1 MKLTKALLRTLIK
14 EELLREFEL
23 EGDFAPGTQV
33 WWYPT
38 ERVVK
43 TRASSG
49 KKYIDYDRVER
60 TGVVEDLFTARGT
73 AGAALV
79 RDEDGN
85 SHEIPVAELNLSPL
99 ESAMVTA

>member
-1 MKLTKALLRTLIK
+1 MKLTKNLLRKLIK

-23 EGDFAPGTQV
+23 EGDYAPGTQV

-43 TRASSG
+43 TRPSSG
-49 KKYIDYDRVER
+49 KQYIDYERIER
-60 TGVVEDLFTARGT
+60 TGVVKELLTARGT
-73 AGAALV
+73 GGAAIV
-79 RDEDGN
+79 MDEEGT
-85 SHEIPVAELNLSPL
+85 SQEIPVAELNLSPL

>member
-14 EELLREFEL
+14 EALLLEFEL

-60 TGVVEDLFTARGT
+60 TGVVEELLTARGT
-73 AGAALV
+73 LGAAIV
-79 RDEDGN
+79 RDEEGN
-85 SHEIPVAELNLSPL
+85 SQEIPVAELNLSPL